1 MSVAAEDKR
10 MTLIVVYLT
19 FGSVEG
25 TDNLNM
31 VQYHCAFQ
39 QVSKCELTELP
50 MRRQVLGV
58 TEELQYNYLRTCKC
72 TGKQQWC
79 LRL

>member
-39 QVSKCELTELP
+39 
-50 MRRQVLGV
+50 
-58 TEELQYNYLRTCKC
+58 
-72 TGKQQWC
+72 
-79 LRL
+79 